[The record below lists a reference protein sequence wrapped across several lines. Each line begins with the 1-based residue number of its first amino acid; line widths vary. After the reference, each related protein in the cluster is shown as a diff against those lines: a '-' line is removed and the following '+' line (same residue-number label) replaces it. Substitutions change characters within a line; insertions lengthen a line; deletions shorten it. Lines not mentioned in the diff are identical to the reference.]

1 MKGKR
6 DHELLEIS
14 KDIVKNAI
22 HYRCSIVG
30 IEDLEFKTK
39 KDKNSKSSE
48 EEYRGRNWNR
58 LCHNLWN
65 RADFVNNIR
74 KRCNI
79 FRIKLVEVIP
89 SYSSFVGNV
98 LYRSLDMPDMVL
110 ASIEIGRRAYEFYNQ
125 YIAKIKEQRK
135 NILFPNVQ
143 TTKLKSLYDKSLEEF
158 GIRDGG
164 LVWMKVYSTIKK
176 SEMMYRLS
184 VDRYVQ
190 LFSRCFS
197 INSSVRH
204 FVSHRKNKL
213 V

>member
-30 IEDLEFKTK
+30 VEDLNFKTK
-39 KDKNSKSSE
+39 KNEDKSK
-48 EEYRGRNWNR
+48 YRGRNWNR

-65 RADFVNNIR
+65 RVDLVNNLK

-98 LYRSLDMPDMVL
+98 LYRKLDLPNMVL

-125 YIAKIKEQRK
+125 YIAKLKEPRK

-143 TTKLKSLYDKSLEEF
+143 TTKLKSLYVKSLEEF
-158 GIRDGG
+158 DISGSG
-164 LVWMKVYSTIKK
+164 LEWMKVYSALKK

-204 FVSHRKNKL
+204 LQTIRKYKL

>member
-1 MKGKR
+1 M
-6 DHELLEIS
+6 
-14 KDIVKNAI
+14 
-22 HYRCSIVG
+22 
-30 IEDLEFKTK
+30 
-39 KDKNSKSSE
+39 
-48 EEYRGRNWNR
+48 
-58 LCHNLWN
+58 
-65 RADFVNNIR
+65 VNNLK

-89 SYSSFVGNV
+89 NYSSFVGNV
-98 LYRSLDMPDMVL
+98 FYRSLDMPDMVL

-158 GIRDGG
+158 GISDSG
-164 LVWMKVYSTIKK
+164 LDWMKVYSVLKK

-184 VDRYVQ
+184 VDRYDQ

-204 FVSHRKNKL
+204 LVSHRKNKL